1 LHLNTTPPRRRLFL
15 YGLIAGLAIFT
26 SLLLT
31 RNIDFRVYWY
41 AVRALTDGSRPLYGP
56 SSGIGFPMYY
66 RYPPV
71 TYILLWPLGQ
81 TSLAWAGFIWT
92 LGAWAA
98 AIAAVILAIRTTQL
112 RFSRNAIIAACA
124 YMLAYVVLAVRYGN
138 IQPYLIAMILAALVL
153 SETHP
158 VLSATLLALAITF
171 KIWPLFFVPWFLRRN
186 RRMALAWL
194 IPAMLLLWLVPL
206 FVWSPAR
213 YLDLIGQWFHS
224 EVQSAGVNSEMW
236 YFPGQSLRGILLR
249 YLTVSEPWAKG
260 FPDVHMFSFPAA
272 VVVRAWEAIAAAIYA
287 ATSIAMLRSDDNKR
301 WIWDGASF
309 ALFTLLEPFGPIS
322 GMISI
327 GPAVLVAAAA
337 SSAESRG
344 SLARRLFLG
353 ACVLS
358 FLGAILQ
365 YRPLLRLLLVVG
377 LDFYAALLLFT
388 ALVLAGNEAGPAGS
402 AKSNRVSLPGLRTTS
417 MPNGQVRKVPAPEIE
432 DLADFF
438 INIGPPRR
446 ERCFL
451 PGQQL

>member
-1 LHLNTTPPRRRLFL
+1 LHLNITPPRRRLFL

-71 TYILLWPLGQ
+71 TYILLWPLGKM
-81 TSLAWAGFIWT
+81 SLGWAGFLWT

-98 AIAAVILAIRTTQL
+98 AIAAVILAIRTAQL

-186 RRMALAWL
+186 RRKALVWL
-194 IPAMLLLWLVPL
+194 IPAMLLLWLVPFL
-206 FVWSPAR
+206 VWSPAR
-213 YLDLIGQWFHS
+213 YLELIGQWFHS

-260 FPDVHMFSFPAA
+260 FPDVHMFSFPPAA
-272 VVVRAWEAIAAAIYA
+272 AVRAWEAIAAATYV
-287 ATSIAMLRSDDNKR
+287 ATSIAMLRSDYRTR

-309 ALFTLLEPFGPIS
+309 ALFTLLEPFGPVS

-337 SSAESRG
+337 CSAESRG

-358 FLGAILQ
+358 FLGAVLQ

-402 AKSNRVSLPGLRTTS
+402 AVPGSNRSATVVFP
-417 MPNGQVRKVPAPEIE
+417 
-432 DLADFF
+432 
-438 INIGPPRR
+438 
-446 ERCFL
+446 
-451 PGQQL
+451 